1 MAKVRLPLQDV
12 PVVDPRSGLMSIDWY
27 DALKKIETLGLLDM
41 ALVPA
46 LTVSQLPAAGNRS
59 AVSFVTDATATT
71 FGTIVAGGG
80 ANKVPVY
87 DDGTNW
93 RIG

>member
-1 MAKVRLPLQDV
+1 MLFRLLGQDIPLVDTGGKLV
-12 PVVDPRSGLMSIDWY
+12 PDWY
-27 DALKKIETLGLLDM
+27 DRLRQLEG
-41 ALVPA
+41 P
-46 LTVSQLPAAGNRS
+46 LTSTVAHLPAAGAKGSRN
-59 AVSFVTDATATT
+59 FVTDATATT

-80 ANKVPVY
+80 ANNVPVY